1 MPQLEKGGKWIFG
14 WIIVNR
20 DLIFQVPPEAYSEYG
35 FVTAQELAFIKGSRR
50 SGGFGVG
57 RLETINSNDY
67 MVKRIIS
74 KTSMGTNRQI
84 SLPVDMEIASE
95 TRLLAVRGSN
105 YALSFL
111 LQGPIVELAQMHPEI
126 EVFSV

>member
-1 MPQLEKGGKWIFG
+1 MPQLEKGGKWVFG
-14 WIIVNR
+14 WVVVNTY
-20 DLIFQVPPEAYSEYG
+20 LKFQIPREAYDEYDFMTG
-35 FVTAQELAFIKGSRR
+35 QELVFIKGSRR

-57 RLETINSNDY
+57 RFETINSNEY
-67 MVKRIIS
+67 MVKRIIA
-74 KTSMGTNRQI
+74 KTIMCTNRQI
-84 SLPVDMEIASE
+84 SLPNKLEVKPE

-111 LQGPIVELAQMHPEI
+111 VQGPIVELALMHPEI